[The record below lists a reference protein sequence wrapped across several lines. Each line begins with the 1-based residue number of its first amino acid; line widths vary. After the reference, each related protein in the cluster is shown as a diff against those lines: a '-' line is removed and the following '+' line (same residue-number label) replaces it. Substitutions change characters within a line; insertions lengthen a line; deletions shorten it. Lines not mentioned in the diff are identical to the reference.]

1 MQNAILSRLNDLR
14 AADGL
19 SAVRRYLIS
28 LWARPAP
35 ALAPY
40 HQPEAPLRH
49 AMRKGAVLALIILI
63 GMIYGWLVAV
73 FPLFLYLYLL
83 VPVGILALI
92 VIWAL
97 PENDNVPA
105 KAINTLFFAIFVTIC
120 VWPNYIAIAIAGLPW
135 ITFIRLWA
143 VPMAL
148 LFVISLSVSPRFRRE
163 AGEWFQTNPWI
174 LWAMLVFIALN
185 FLTLPKSPFPFT
197 SFNSVLINQI
207 EWTTVFF
214 VSCYI
219 FRKAGR
225 ALTWARMFCGLAI
238 FQSFFCIVE
247 LINGRV
253 PWANRIPSFFKVQGD
268 LIEAILA
275 GGSRSATGEYR
286 IQSIFTTSLSFA
298 EFIALSTPFVLY
310 FLINAKRQMIQIGLL
325 LYLPFSF
332 WIILKTDSRL
342 GVIGFFASLFLY
354 ALFWG
359 IKRWQQDRHTLIAPA
374 VVLAYPAVLTA
385 FFALSLIW
393 RRLEVMVWGG
403 GPQQASN
410 EARRVQWVGAWREL
424 KEWPLGNGI
433 GSSGVMVGYYDA
445 SGNLSLDSYYITM
458 LVDLGII
465 GFVAFFSMFA
475 IAAFKSI
482 KVGLVTKDEEIELLL
497 PLGIMLTVF
506 IIIKAVL
513 SQEDNNSLMFIAL
526 GAAVALFHRATFKP
540 RPN

>member
-1 MQNAILSRLNDLR
+1 M
-14 AADGL
+14 ADGL
-19 SAVRRYLIS
+19 SAAGRFLAG
-28 LWARPAP
+28 LATRPAP
-35 ALAPY
+35 ALASY

-49 AMRKGAVLALIILI
+49 TLRKGAVIALIILI
-63 GMIYGWLVAV
+63 GMIYGLLLSI
-73 FPLFLYLYLL
+73 FPLFLYLYLA

-105 KAINTLFFAIFVTIC
+105 KTINWLFFAIFTTIC

-135 ITFIRLWA
+135 ITFTRLWA
-143 VPMAL
+143 IPMAL
-148 LFVISLSVSPRFRRE
+148 LFVISLSLSPRFRRE
-163 AGEWFQTNPWI
+163 AGEWFQTSPW
-174 LWAMLVFIALN
+174 LLRAMLVYIALSV
-185 FLTLPKSPFPFT
+185 LTLPKSPFPFT
-197 SFNSVLINQI
+197 TFNRVLINQI

-219 FRKAGR
+219 FRTAGR
-225 ALTWARMFCGLAI
+225 AMTWARMFCGLAV
-238 FQSFFCIVE
+238 FQSFFCIAE

-253 PWANRIPSFFKVQGD
+253 PWANHIPSFFKVQGD

-310 FLINAKRQMIQIGLL
+310 FLVSAKRQVIQIALL

-359 IKRWQQDRHTLIAPA
+359 IKRWQQDRQTLIAPA
-374 VVLAYPAVLTA
+374 IVISYPIALAS

-410 EARRVQWVGAWREL
+410 EARRVQWVGAWRAL

-458 LVDLGII
+458 LMDLGII
-465 GFVAFFSMFA
+465 GFVAFFGMFA
-475 IAAFKSI
+475 MAAFKSV

-506 IIIKAVL
+506 IITKGVL
-513 SQEDNNSLMFIAL
+513 SQEDNNTLMFIAL

-540 RPN
+540 RPA